1 MKIISVV
8 GARPNFMKIAPLL
21 REFEVYKEIKSIL
34 VHTGQHY
41 DNKMSDSFFNELQ
54 IKKPDINLNV
64 GSASHAVQTAQI
76 MQKFEVVLIKE
87 KPDYVIVVGDVN
99 STLACTI
106 TAKKLNIKVVHIE
119 SGLRSFD
126 RTMPEEIN
134 RIVTDSISDILF
146 TTCDDGTDN
155 LLKEGVDKKRVFMV
169 GNSMIDTLAFELKR
183 LECEGVIKEPDYA
196 VLTLHRPSN
205 VDSKKS
211 LQTLL
216 EVFNEIS
223 KKIDIKF
230 PVHPRTLNQINKF
243 KLNKIISPDIE
254 LLPPLSYLNFL
265 KLYKNSRLVLTD
277 SGGIQE
283 ETSYLNIPCITLR
296 DNTERPVT
304 ISEGTNFLVGT
315 SRLRILRAFNSIMK
329 SSEKTCKKIR
339 YWDGKTSERITKI
352 LLKTYKK
359 NKSI

>member
-21 REFEVYKEIKSIL
+21 REFERYKEIESIL

-41 DNKMSDSFFNELQ
+41 DKKMSDSFFNELQ
-54 IKKPDINLNV
+54 IKEPDINLNV
-64 GSASHAVQTAQI
+64 GSSSHAIQTAQI
-76 MQKFEVVLIKE
+76 MTKFAPVLVKE

-106 TAKKLNIKVVHIE
+106 TAKKLNISVVHIE

-146 TTCDDGTDN
+146 TTCDDGTNN
-155 LLKEGVDKKRVFMV
+155 LLKEGVDKKRIFMV

-183 LECEGVIKEPDYA
+183 LTNTSAKNTQDYA

-205 VDSKKS
+205 VDDKKS
-211 LQTLL
+211 LHALL
-216 EVFNEIS
+216 EIFNDIS

-230 PVHPRTLNQINKF
+230 PVHPRTLNQIKRF
-243 KLNKIISPDIE
+243 KLNKMISPNIE

-265 KLYKNSRLVLTD
+265 RLYKDARLVLTD

-296 DNTERPVT
+296 ANTERPVT
-304 ISEGTNFLVGT
+304 INEGTNILVGT
-315 SRLRILRAFNSIMK
+315 SRTKILRSFNSIMK
-329 SSEKTCKKIR
+329 ISSKTCKKIK
-339 YWDGKTSERITKI
+339 YWDGQTSKRITKI
-352 LLKTYKK
+352 LLKSYKK
-359 NKSI
+359 R